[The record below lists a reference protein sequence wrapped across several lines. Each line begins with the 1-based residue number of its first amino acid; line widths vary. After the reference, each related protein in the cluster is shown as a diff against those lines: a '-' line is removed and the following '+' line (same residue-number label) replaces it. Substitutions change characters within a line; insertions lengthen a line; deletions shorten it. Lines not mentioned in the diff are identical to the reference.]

1 MAILFLFL
9 QVLELVLV
17 FTLCH
22 SSSSSSSS
30 YSVFIRCC
38 PCSNNVYHAV
48 ITNVL
53 SFIFVVSVVTG
64 NMVVGYARIRTIILF
79 GTALELLLVLCISV
93 TSDIAK
99 QVTFAYGVEF
109 KLGEKG
115 FTSQKS
121 STK

>member
-9 QVLELVLV
+9 QVLELVLL

-22 SSSSSSSS
+22 SSSSSS

-38 PCSNNVYHAV
+38 PCNNNVYHAV

-99 QVTFAYGVEF
+99 QVTFPYGVEF
-109 KLGEKG
+109 KLDEKG

-121 STK
+121 SPK